1 MRGHVRKRGTSWSY
15 VYDAGRDESGRRK
28 QSWRSG
34 FATKK
39 AAQEALAATLTDI
52 KRQEHVDHSKLTF
65 GRFVDETWWPHVQE
79 TRRPSTVEM
88 YGRALAKGLTPSS
101 ARVHGAIVS
110 AALKYAKRKRLVV
123 RNVVEDADPPKLQRP
138 TRSIWSARELAG
150 FLDSVRDDRHE
161 IETAERDAAN
171 TVAALLQG

>member
-52 KRQEHVDHSKLTF
+52 KRQEHVDHSEADVRTLRRRDVVAARA
-65 GRFVDETWWPHVQE
+65 GDSAPVD
-79 TRRPSTVEM
+79 
-88 YGRALAKGLTPSS
+88 G
-101 ARVHGAIVS
+101 
-110 AALKYAKRKRLVV
+110 
-123 RNVVEDADPPKLQRP
+123 
-138 TRSIWSARELAG
+138 TRSRRG
-150 FLDSVRDDRHE
+150 
-161 IETAERDAAN
+161 
-171 TVAALLQG
+171 